1 MANGMEH
8 FQRMVQQFLNEH
20 GDEFDSP
27 MEAIDFFTRM
37 YNEEIE
43 TGGDFAQSETDV
55 TRSMDKLDEAQSAT
69 SFSKKRKLLKE
80 ATSIWPENW
89 DAQSMLIDTDMDT
102 DLISLIEQYK
112 FLEKRARKNWHKT
125 TDRIGYRNV
134 EERPYLRLKGK
145 LAFLLMEMGMID
157 HALEHLLEL
166 YKIDESDALGT
177 RYKIMALYVRKFDWK
192 SAWRFYQKAEGADE
206 DDQLL
211 LHILILAVLTD
222 RRDVAKILLEKLVKV
237 NPSIGMVLADDMWPI
252 EDLYDDEI
260 TQAPS
265 YQPFS
270 YQSLLIALRDV
281 LYVIIENEYLFEWLK
296 KETFKLLPK
305 DQIVKTDHQ
314 PFYGEIDP
322 SANLKLQEFFH
333 SLRDEPSNPLRGM
346 RIDRVRILHHAG
358 LRTFEDFADKTEK
371 QVLGLQGIG
380 PVTIK
385 ELKANG
391 VAFRK

>member
-1 MANGMEH
+1 MANGMEQ

-27 MEAIDFFTRM
+27 MEAVDYFTRK
-37 YNEEIE
+37 YNEENRA
-43 TGGDFAQSETDV
+43 GGDFTQSATTE
-55 TRSMDKLDEAQSAT
+55 TRSMDKLDEAMST
-69 SFSKKRKLLKE
+69 DSFKRSRKLLKE
-80 ATSIWPENW
+80 AVELWPENW
-89 DAQSMLIDTDMDT
+89 DAQSMLIDSDPDIDMFQLVDH
-102 DLISLIEQYK
+102 YK
-112 FLEKRARKNWHKT
+112 YLEKRAHKDWQKN
-125 TDRIGYRNV
+125 TDRVGYRNV

-145 LAFLLMEMGMID
+145 LAFLFMDIGMVD

-211 LHILILAVLTD
+211 LPIIILAVLTD
-222 RRDVAKILLEKLVKV
+222 RQDLAKSLLEKLVEV
-237 NPSIGMVLADDMWPI
+237 NPEIGMVFIDDMWPI
-252 EDLYDDEI
+252 EELYDDEI
-260 TQAPS
+260 TSAPS
-265 YQPFS
+265 FQPFS
-270 YQSLLIALRDV
+270 YQSLLMALRDI
-281 LYVIIENEYLFEWLK
+281 LYVIIENEYLFKWLK
-296 KETFKLLPK
+296 RETFKLLPE
-305 DQIVKTDHQ
+305 DQKNEIMHQ

-322 SANLKLQEFFH
+322 YGSLELGNFFE
-333 SLRDEPSNPLRGM
+333 SLSEDSSNPLRGIK
-346 RIDRVRILHHAG
+346 IDRVRILYQAG
-358 LRTFEDFADKTEK
+358 LITFEDFAEVSEK
-371 QVLGLQGIG
+371 DVLGLDGIG